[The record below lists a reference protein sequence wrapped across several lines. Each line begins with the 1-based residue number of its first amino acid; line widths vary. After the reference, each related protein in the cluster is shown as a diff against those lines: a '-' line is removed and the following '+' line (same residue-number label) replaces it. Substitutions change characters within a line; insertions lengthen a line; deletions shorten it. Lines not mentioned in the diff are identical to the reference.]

1 MIISITNYELKIT
14 NMNKLV
20 IISFIVLCLNF
31 TQAQAQRYL
40 PGQHGLQF
48 TAGTVNGFTLN
59 ERNENFAAHAG
70 AAFSTYTKS
79 GNRWVFGSEFLGKC
93 HRYKSWCNPQMQF
106 TAESGYYLNVLSDR
120 SKTVFC
126 SAGISALAG
135 YETIRHN
142 KKPLPDG
149 ATINNKDAFLYG
161 GAITLETEIF
171 VTDWLVL
178 LANIRER
185 AVAGSSVG
193 LFNTQFGLGIKFIIN

>member
-1 MIISITNYELKIT
+1 MKRTLNFLIMTA
-14 NMNKLV
+14 
-20 IISFIVLCLNF
+20 LCLTCF
-31 TQAQAQRYL
+31 QAQAQRCL
-40 PGQHGLQF
+40 PGQHGLQI
-48 TAGTVNGFTLN
+48 TAGTVNGFTLD
-59 ERNENFAAHAG
+59 ERNPNYAAHAG
-70 AAFSTYTKS
+70 AAFSTYTKN
-79 GNRWVFGSEFLGKC
+79 GNRWVFGGEFLGKC

-106 TAESGYYLNVLSDR
+106 TGEGGYYLNVLSDR

-126 SAGISALAG
+126 SAGLSALAG

-171 VTDWLVL
+171 VTDRLVL

-185 AVAGSSVG
+185 ALAGSSVG
-193 LFNTQFGLGIKFIIN
+193 LFNTQFGLGLKFIIN